1 MTLKRDL
8 SKKAIDSI
16 STARA
21 DVMAYHAELLRIN
34 DSGQLITEEGM
45 AILEDMQYTFERL
58 HGCMRDK

>member
-1 MTLKRDL
+1 MSRKRGL

-34 DSGQLITEEGM
+34 DSGQLITEEGI
-45 AILEDMQYTFERL
+45 AILEDMQYMFERL
-58 HGCMRDK
+58 HGFMRNK